1 MLSSP
6 VNPREPASHPT
17 FFAIRA
23 ISGLSTVAPAERKG
37 AEGEMASD
45 LATGTERMARGV
57 DAPIAPDKSAARVW
71 ALLGPRRGDN
81 NQVLALAE
89 ALGLTFEVKQLAYN
103 NWRHLRP
110 GLLGERL
117 LSLTAQSRRAIDG
130 PPPELIISTGIR
142 AVPVARA
149 IRRRSQGRTKLVHL
163 GAPRVPVAHFD
174 LVVPTPEYDVEDA
187 PNVVRIPVALTRAD
201 HPQQD
206 GEPTTLISIGG
217 DTLYWR
223 LHPRDLLDQLDR
235 LGDSMIVALSARTG
249 PDLARMLRDRS
260 FRLIEADDGA
270 GYRRALL
277 CAERIFVTA
286 DSVAM
291 ISDAVARGRFAGMIP
306 LRPSA
311 LGRVMMALNDALR
324 PGRRL
329 RPRDMRFFW
338 KALGDSPAGQPI
350 DPKSRIRDLVLKLLQ

>member
-1 MLSSP
+1 
-6 VNPREPASHPT
+6 
-17 FFAIRA
+17 
-23 ISGLSTVAPAERKG
+23 
-37 AEGEMASD
+37 MASD
-45 LATGTERMARGV
+45 LATGTDRMASGLE
-57 DAPIAPDKSAARVW
+57 APQTPDKPAPLVW
-71 ALLGPRRGDN
+71 ALLGPHRGDN

-89 ALGLTFEVKQLAYN
+89 ALGIPFQAKQLAYN
-103 NWRHLRP
+103 FWRHLRP

-117 LSLTAQSRRAIDG
+117 LSLTAESRRAIDG
-130 PPPELIISTGIR
+130 PPPDLVISTGIR

-149 IRRRSQGRTKLVHL
+149 LRRRSQGRTKLVHL

-187 PNVVRIPVALTRAD
+187 PNVVRIKVALTREGGSIGGPGTA
-201 HPQQD
+201 
-206 GEPTTLISIGG
+206 TLISIGG

-223 LHPRDLLDQLDR
+223 LHPQDVLDHLDR
-235 LGDSMIVALSARTG
+235 LGDTIIVALSARTG
-249 PDLARMLRDRS
+249 RDLARMLRDRRFS
-260 FRLIEADDGA
+260 LIEADDGA
-270 GYRRALL
+270 AYRQALL
-277 CAERIFVTA
+277 CADRIFVTA

-311 LGRVMMALNDALR
+311 LGRFAMALNDALR

-338 KALGDSPAGQPI
+338 KALADSPAEQPI
-350 DPKSRIRDLVLKLLQ
+350 DPKFHIRDLVLDLLK

>member
-1 MLSSP
+1 
-6 VNPREPASHPT
+6 
-17 FFAIRA
+17 
-23 ISGLSTVAPAERKG
+23 
-37 AEGEMASD
+37 MASD

-71 ALLGPRRGDN
+71 ALLGPHRGDN

-89 ALGLTFEVKQLAYN
+89 VLGLPFEAKQLAYN
-103 NWRHLRP
+103 GWRHLRP

-117 LSLTAQSRRAIDG
+117 LSLTAESRRAIDG
-130 PPPELIISTGIR
+130 PPPDLVISTGIR

-149 IRRRSQGRTKLVHL
+149 LRLRSQGWTKLVHL

-174 LVVPTPEYDVEDA
+174 LVVPTPEYEVEDA
-187 PNVVRIPVALTRAD
+187 PNVVRIPVALTREGGSIGGPDSA
-201 HPQQD
+201 
-206 GEPTTLISIGG
+206 TLISVGG

-223 LHPRDLLDQLDR
+223 LHPRDVLDHLDR
-235 LGDSMIVALSARTG
+235 LGDAIIVALSARTG
-249 PDLARMLRDRS
+249 PDLTRMLRDQRLT
-260 FRLIEADDGA
+260 LIEADDGA
-270 GYRRALL
+270 AYRQALL
-277 CAERIFVTA
+277 SADWVYVTA

-291 ISDAVARGRFAGMIP
+291 ISDAVARGKFAGMIP

-329 RPRDMRFFW
+329 RPRDLRFFW
-338 KALGDSPAGQPI
+338 KALGDEPTGRPI
-350 DPKSRIRDLVLKLLQ
+350 DPKFHIRDLVLNLLK